1 MGKLGLSTGVPI
13 SLTGGGRPH
22 HLSTILPPRLD
33 DRSGRLAVTRASS
46 TPKIALLT
54 FPAPGPMLTHLTT
67 RRMVMKRQDDSQ
79 SSGRLGVTQPP
90 VRSPVHPFTRSPV
103 HPFTRSP
110 VHPFTRSPVHP
121 FTRSPVHPFTRSPV
135 HPFTPFTR
143 SPVHPFTRSPVH
155 PFTRSPVHPSP
166 AHPFTRSPASR
177 LVNRTAA
184 EYAAPVLIAAPSIGV
199 AHTSHASLSATA
211 DHVGRRLHQSTEPAL
226 PATPARALSSP
237 SVTAFLAFPVNAA
250 PRSCKRRA
258 CLEAVVSRYPIDRM
272 TLSFHNSL
280 AAFPVHRR
288 CKLILKEPHARA
300 A

>member
-110 VHPFTRSPVHP
+110 
-121 FTRSPVHPFTRSPV
+121 
-135 HPFTPFTR
+135 
-143 SPVHPFTRSPVH
+143 
-155 PFTRSPVHPSP
+155 
-166 AHPFTRSPASR
+166 AHPLTRSPASR

-258 CLEAVVSRYPIDRM
+258 CLGAVVSRYPIDRM
-272 TLSFHNSL
+272 TLSCTTTL
-280 AAFPVHRR
+280 PLFPVHRR